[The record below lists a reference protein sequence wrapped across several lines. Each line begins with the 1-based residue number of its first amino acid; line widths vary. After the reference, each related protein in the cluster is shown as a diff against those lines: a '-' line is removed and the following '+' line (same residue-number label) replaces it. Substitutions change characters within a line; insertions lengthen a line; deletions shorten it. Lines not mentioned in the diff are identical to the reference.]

1 MNNLSLDDDE
11 SQLAPSIELYSIKST
26 LSYIFKICLPSFN
39 SIPSLINTKSSNLL
53 SVNSQEFFNYCK
65 ANNKIDLSSIE
76 DINSIS
82 ILKNVCA
89 FLGSINNEN
98 DMSKMCHL
106 MNSTIKSP
114 RYLENFKSF
123 DSYILNNKEMILHNI
138 TLKTFNIF
146 IKILFHL
153 GITFPNRE
161 SNSLYKEMKNCI
173 FSQDKICI
181 IVSGAEMFWT
191 RTKDTEINGVE
202 RDFKMYKHKEPN
214 VYYNRSFL
222 NKFLSTVVKHPRC
235 SFAIINGLIPK
246 NVCPFVNYLVE
257 TSTFPE
263 KWKLLDQSS
272 HIRLRGR
279 PRDKSVVR
287 DMKKIIHNI
296 NINND
301 TTFDKTNIVILESDY
316 DKIYNTLEN
325 SVKMILFTRNNFFY
339 NEQQQQAYHKLEDA
353 IILYIL
359 NLLNNCT
366 YDVRQYIKDNPFI
379 YEPIE

>member
-1 MNNLSLDDDE
+1 M
-11 SQLAPSIELYSIKST
+11 
-26 LSYIFKICLPSFN
+26 
-39 SIPSLINTKSSNLL
+39 
-53 SVNSQEFFNYCK
+53 
-65 ANNKIDLSSIE
+65 
-76 DINSIS
+76 
-82 ILKNVCA
+82 
-89 FLGSINNEN
+89 
-98 DMSKMCHL
+98 
-106 MNSTIKSP
+106 
-114 RYLENFKSF
+114 
-123 DSYILNNKEMILHNI
+123 
-138 TLKTFNIF
+138 
-146 IKILFHL
+146 
-153 GITFPNRE
+153 
-161 SNSLYKEMKNCI
+161 
-173 FSQDKICI
+173 
-181 IVSGAEMFWT
+181 
-191 RTKDTEINGVE
+191 
-202 RDFKMYKHKEPN
+202 
-214 VYYNRSFL
+214 
-222 NKFLSTVVKHPRC
+222 
-235 SFAIINGLIPK
+235 
-246 NVCPFVNYLVE
+246 E

-339 NEQQQQAYHKLEDA
+339 NEQQQEAYHKLEDA

>member
-1 MNNLSLDDDE
+1 MD
-11 SQLAPSIELYSIKST
+11 
-26 LSYIFKICLPSFN
+26 
-39 SIPSLINTKSSNLL
+39 
-53 SVNSQEFFNYCK
+53 
-65 ANNKIDLSSIE
+65 
-76 DINSIS
+76 
-82 ILKNVCA
+82 
-89 FLGSINNEN
+89 
-98 DMSKMCHL
+98 
-106 MNSTIKSP
+106 
-114 RYLENFKSF
+114 
-123 DSYILNNKEMILHNI
+123 
-138 TLKTFNIF
+138 
-146 IKILFHL
+146 
-153 GITFPNRE
+153 
-161 SNSLYKEMKNCI
+161 
-173 FSQDKICI
+173 
-181 IVSGAEMFWT
+181 
-191 RTKDTEINGVE
+191 
-202 RDFKMYKHKEPN
+202 
-214 VYYNRSFL
+214 
-222 NKFLSTVVKHPRC
+222 
-235 SFAIINGLIPK
+235 
-246 NVCPFVNYLVE
+246 YLVE

-339 NEQQQQAYHKLEDA
+339 NEQQQEAYHKLEDA